1 MSSFASSTSFVDVHD
16 VLRAVGVIRITL
28 FVHPSLGFTI
38 RALQLLPPN
47 GPMEPVV
54 ADLPEDF
61 EDFEENN

>member
-1 MSSFASSTSFVDVHD
+1 MSSFAPSTGLVDVRD

-47 GPMEPVV
+47 GPEEPAA
-54 ADLPEDF
+54 ADLPENY
-61 EDFEENN
+61 EDLEESD

>member
-1 MSSFASSTSFVDVHD
+1 MDVCD

-38 RALQLLPPN
+38 HALQLLPPH
-47 GPMEPVV
+47 GPEEPAV

-61 EDFEENN
+61 EDLEENNLNTWYTPGTA